1 MNDIPRTSEIRAA
14 VAVLEEKEV
23 EYLEA
28 YNDLVD
34 ICAKGAGICGSE
46 VGVTAFSLLGRDGG
60 WNDSVEEHGKILR
73 RGAGLL
79 ATMMQDPE
87 NFLDL
92 VNAEP
97 KGGVQ

>member
-1 MNDIPRTSEIRAA
+1 MSDIPRTSDIRAA
-14 VAVLEEKEV
+14 VVVLEEKEV

-34 ICAKGAGICGSE
+34 ICAKGAGVCGSE
-46 VGVTAFSLLGRDGG
+46 AGVTAFSLLGRDGG

-73 RGAGLL
+73 RGAALL
-79 ATMMQDPE
+79 TAMMTEPE
-87 NFLDL
+87 IFFDL
-92 VNAEP
+92 VKAEP